1 MKKILVADWLDKYG
15 GAERV
20 LSVLNSCFDFDKCY
34 TLLNIMPETDQC
46 KVFQNKKVPITE
58 SPLRVL
64 KSNFRYLFFLFPFF
78 ISRFKITA
86 EKTLII
92 SSSFSVAKGFKKQ
105 GQQLHICYYQARNQ
119 RYIWDNENIYFSS
132 FQKLVLFPLLY
143 ILRKVDINH
152 SKRPDYIIANSF
164 FVKNWIKKKYNINC
178 EVIYPPVNTKLFRL
192 EKEKSNYFITT
203 ARLEPYKRVDLIVE
217 AFNQTDEILYIL
229 GDGSMKRRLQQA
241 ANSNIKFLDYV
252 GSEKVNEL
260 VSKARAFIHA
270 GIEDFGIAPVEAQS
284 CGTPIIG
291 YNAGGL
297 VETVIDGKTG
307 VLFNTQ
313 TSEAILKSLKR
324 FKTIKFDYAFIGKH
338 AQQFSENTFK
348 NNFQKFVENKI
359 KLHNLQ

>member
-1 MKKILVADWLDKYG
+1 MKKILVVDWLDKYG

-34 TLLNIMPETDQC
+34 TLLNIMSEADQT
-46 KVFQNKKVPITE
+46 KVFQNKTFPIIE
-58 SPLRVL
+58 SPLRAL

-78 ISRFKITA
+78 ISRFKISP

-132 FQKLVLFPLLY
+132 FQKLILFPLLY

-164 FVKNWIKKKYNINC
+164 FVKNWIKKKYDINC
-178 EVIYPPVNTKLFRL
+178 EVIYPPVNTNLFRL

-260 VSKARAFIHA
+260 VSKARAFIHV

-284 CGTPIIG
+284 CGTPVIG

-297 VETVIDGKTG
+297 AETVIDGKTG
-307 VLFNTQ
+307 ILFNFQ
-313 TSEAILKSLKR
+313 TSEAILKALVR
-324 FKTIKFDYAFIGKH
+324 FKKTEFDYTLISLH
-338 AQQFSENTFK
+338 ASKFSEE
-348 NNFQKFVENKI
+348 KFANKI
-359 KLHNLQ
+359 MTFINSKIKE